1 MYFAIM
7 GFFEESDWY
16 LHSGNLIVL
25 LIFGCSLIS
34 LTVFIERLIHI
45 KKAESDNDEL
55 LLSLR
60 RHIEEGNHTEAIR
73 CCADIGGAVA
83 RILSSGLARHKQSRD
98 RIENSMQIKGMSEIA
113 ALEKN
118 AKVLSIIATLCP
130 LLGLLG
136 TVMGFIHAFAE
147 MRQSGLTDISTG
159 RIGEALEYALIT
171 TAAGLVVAIPT
182 IIAYNY
188 IISRIQSLVLEM
200 QITSSEI
207 VDLIEHHKDD
217 AF

>member
-1 MYFAIM
+1 MTP
-7 GFFEESDWY
+7 WY
-16 LHSGNLIVL
+16 LQSGNIILI
-25 LIFGCSLIS
+25 LIGLCSIIS
-34 LTVFIERLIHI
+34 LTIFIERLIQI

-55 LLSLR
+55 LLHLR
-60 RHIEEGNHTEAIR
+60 RHIEDGNQAEAIR
-73 CCADIGGAVA
+73 SCERVGGAVA
-83 RILSSGLARHKQSRD
+83 RILQTGLSRQSQTRD
-98 RIENSMQIKGMSEIA
+98 RIENSMQVKGLSEIA

-118 AKVLSIIATLCP
+118 ARILSIIATLCP

-136 TVMGFIHAFAE
+136 TVMGFIQAFGE
-147 MRQSGLTDISTG
+147 MRQSGLMDISTS

-188 IISRIQSLVLEM
+188 IVTRIESLVLEM
-200 QITSSEI
+200 RITSSEI
-207 VDLIEHHKDD
+207 VDLIEQGSEN

>member
-1 MYFAIM
+1 MFIAFM
-7 GFFEESDWY
+7 GFFEGREWY
-16 LHSGNLIVL
+16 LQSGNLIL
-25 LIFGCSLIS
+25 MLIGCCSLIS

-55 LLSLR
+55 LLQIR
-60 RHIEEGNHTEAIR
+60 RHIEEGNHTKAIHS
-73 CCADIGGAVA
+73 CESVGGAVA
-83 RILSSGLARHKQSRD
+83 RILGTGLARHHQSRD

-136 TVMGFIHAFAE
+136 TVMGFIHAFSE
-147 MRQSGLTDISTG
+147 MRLSGLSDISTS
-159 RIGEALEYALIT
+159 RIGEALEYALVT

-207 VDLIEHHKDD
+207 VDLIEHHQDD

>member
-1 MYFAIM
+1 MYLALM
-7 GFFEESDWY
+7 GFFEGPDWY
-16 LHSGNLIVL
+16 LQSGNLILL
-25 LIFGCSLIS
+25 LIGCCSVIS

-55 LLSLR
+55 LMSLR
-60 RHIEEGNHTEAIR
+60 KQIEEGNHTEAIR
-73 CCADIGGAVA
+73 ICEHVGGAVA
-83 RILSSGLARHKQSRD
+83 RILQTGLARHLQTRD
-98 RIENSMQIKGMSEIA
+98 RIENSMQVKGMSEIA

-118 AKVLSIIATLCP
+118 AKILSIIATLCP

-147 MRQSGLTDISTG
+147 MRLSGLTDISTS
-159 RIGEALEYALIT
+159 RIGEALEYALVT
-171 TAAGLVVAIPT
+171 TAAGLVIAIPT

-188 IISRIQSLVLEM
+188 IISRIESLVLEM

-207 VDLIEHHKDD
+207 VDLIEHHQDD

>member
-1 MYFAIM
+1 MLIGFM
-7 GFFEESDWY
+7 GFFEEGSWY
-16 LHSGNLIVL
+16 LNSGNLIVL
-25 LIFGCSLIS
+25 LIGLCSLVS
-34 LTVFIERLIHI
+34 LTIFIERLIHI
-45 KKAESDNDEL
+45 KKAESDNDLL

-73 CCADIGGAVA
+73 SCEEVGGAVA
-83 RILSSGLARHKQSRD
+83 RILSAGLARHRQTRD
-98 RIENSMQIKGMSEIA
+98 RIENGMQVKGMSEIA

-147 MRQSGLTDISTG
+147 MRQSGLTDISTS
-159 RIGEALEYALIT
+159 RIGEALEYALVT

-188 IISRIQSLVLEM
+188 ITSRIQSLVLEM

-207 VDLIEHHKDD
+207 VDLIEHHQDD

>member
-1 MYFAIM
+1 MQLSFM
-7 GFFEESDWY
+7 GFFEEGSWY
-16 LHSGNLIVL
+16 LNSGNLILL
-25 LIFGCSLIS
+25 LIGLCSLIS
-34 LTVFIERLIHI
+34 LTIFIERLIHI
-45 KKAESDNDEL
+45 KKAESDNDLL

-73 CCADIGGAVA
+73 SCEEVGGAVA
-83 RILSSGLARHKQSRD
+83 RILSAGLARHRQTRD
-98 RIENSMQIKGMSEIA
+98 RIENGMQVKGMSEIA

-147 MRQSGLTDISTG
+147 MRQSGLTDISTS
-159 RIGEALEYALIT
+159 RIGEALEYALVT

-188 IISRIQSLVLEM
+188 ITSRIQSLVLEM

-207 VDLIEHHKDD
+207 VDLIEHHQDD